1 MQINVWKS
9 ICPGIFNNA
18 YFTKVYPID
27 YKIKAVYA
35 LKLFC
40 QEFGVTEKIT
50 SDCSKEQASKGTI
63 FMKKFHSK
71 ALIIT
76 SLSLNF
82 TTIIQLRVSSGK

>member
-1 MQINVWKS
+1 MYGNQYAQVFAKQS
-9 ICPGIFNNA
+9 
-18 YFTKVYPID
+18 YFAKVYPMD
-27 YKIKAVYA
+27 YKRKVGDS
-35 LKLFC
+35 LKPFF

-63 FMKKFHSK
+63 FMKNVHSK